1 MGLLVGSNFF
11 WTHRSAST
19 FSKAPTF
26 LLTIVIVLLCGLYD
40 WNPNFNA
47 HRHLGRQDLVYYG
60 TSTLAESRVPA
71 VNQNTMKRT
80 PKNLVPGMT
89 PIAALIALSREIAYL
104 CPKSFNSMYYDILLM
119 FDRKPLKGFDEEF
132 KFCR

>member
-1 MGLLVGSNFF
+1 M
-11 WTHRSAST
+11 
-19 FSKAPTF
+19 
-26 LLTIVIVLLCGLYD
+26 VIVLLCGLYD

-80 PKNLVPGMT
+80 SENLVPGMT
-89 PIAALIALSREIAYL
+89 PIAALIALSREIACL
-104 CPKSFNSMYYDILLM
+104 CSKSFNSMYYDNLLM
-119 FDRKPLKGFDEEF
+119 FNRKSMQGFDEEF